1 MRILIILQ
9 LAGEAFKK
17 HLIDDDDLD
26 GFTEKHKL
34 LNKYVDN
41 RRNFKRIE

>member
-17 HLIDDDDLD
+17 YLIDNDDQD
-26 GFTEKHKL
+26 GFTEK
-34 LNKYVDN
+34 
-41 RRNFKRIE
+41 